1 MFLTFSYALITALA
15 YGLLVPRLVRENSF
29 KSRQRPTNYNT
40 IFSYDSKV
48 DHVRDI
54 KTMCIDNY
62 KDNNSSLTDI
72 SSDAL
77 LKNLTL
83 GFSQLRPFLN
93 IAIPFFQN
101 DEKARRSLLEVSGL
115 TLLNSGVS
123 VAFSYISRDFYNA
136 LNIRNEA
143 LFYEKIEYFFL
154 ALLIAVPISVYY
166 QFLRQ
171 KLSLYWRESLTEKIL
186 NLYLNNTKYY
196 EMEMAR
202 EIDNPDQRIGDDI
215 RYFTRTSLDFFITV
229 ITSIIDLASFSTI
242 LFQIYPGL
250 FIAIIAYAGVGSVIT
265 TNLGRSLVQLN
276 YAKLQREATFRF
288 SLIRL
293 RENSES
299 VAFYDR
305 NAILE
310 KEKLWK
316 SFQQI
321 VDNQLEIINVKR
333 NLETFTVA
341 YRYLVQ
347 ILPSLIVAPLYF
359 QNKVELGTIS
369 QSYGE

>member
-1 MFLTFSYALITALA
+1 MSSV
-15 YGLLVPRLVRENSF
+15 YGLMKYRISAIKYRSHLKIWDGGDNINNIDSIKV
-29 KSRQRPTNYNT
+29 QTN
-40 IFSYDSKV
+40 
-48 DHVRDI
+48 
-54 KTMCIDNY
+54 
-62 KDNNSSLTDI
+62 TD
-72 SSDAL
+72 DDL

-93 IAIPFFQN
+93 IAIPFFKE
-101 DEKARRSLLEVSGL
+101 DVKARNGLLGVGGL

-136 LNIRNEA
+136 LNARDEA
-143 LFYEKIEYFFL
+143 LFYEKIEYFFI
-154 ALLIAVPISVYY
+154 ALLVAVPISVYY

-186 NLYLNNTKYY
+186 NLYLNNKKYY
-196 EMEMAR
+196 EMEMLR
-202 EIDNPDQRIGDDI
+202 DIDNPDQRIGDDI

-229 ITSIIDLASFSTI
+229 LTSIIDLFSFSAI

-250 FIAIIAYAGVGSVIT
+250 FAAIIAYAGIGSIIT

-276 YAKLQREATFRF
+276 YEKLQREATFRF

-299 VAFYDR
+299 VAFYDTD
-305 NAILE
+305 ALLE
-310 KEKLWK
+310 KSKLWQL
-316 SFQQI
+316 FQAI
-321 VDNQLEIINVKR
+321 MENQVEVINVKR
-333 NLETFTVA
+333 NIETFTVA

-359 QNKVELGTIS
+359 QKKVELGTIS
-369 QSYGE
+369 QSYGELNFYECIEKKFLYD